1 MKIRN
6 RFLALA
12 ALLGA
17 STLALSG
24 CVIPFGGDDDQPN
37 DDQNTTQNDDSQND
51 DSQSDD
57 SQDDGPDASSFDLAD
72 TEWSGTID
80 GSDVELLFN
89 SDGTIDFIDYGGQGS
104 IDHPNDTW
112 SVNGTEVTMSLAF
125 EDGSGNETIIDLTGE
140 LNPESL
146 ELSGGGMSASL
157 TIM

>member
-24 CVIPFGGDDDQPN
+24 CVIPFGGGDDQPN
-37 DDQNTTQNDDSQND
+37 DDQNTTQNDDSQTD
-51 DSQSDD
+51 DTDD
-57 SQDDGPDASSFDLAD
+57 NGGDGPDVSTFELAD
-72 TEWSGTID
+72 TEWTGTVD
-80 GSDVELLFN
+80 GDEVELLFN
-89 SDGTIDFIDYGGQGS
+89 SDGTIDFIDYGGGGP

-112 SVNGTEVTMSLAF
+112 SVDGTQVTMSLAF

-140 LNPESL
+140 LNEESL
-146 ELSGGGMSASL
+146 ELSGSGMSASL
-157 TIM
+157 TRM